1 MLLPSFVERLRPLV
15 GIKSWDY
22 IVLWKL
28 SNDQRCIEWMDC
40 CCAGTENVENG
51 RDELCFPASSCLP
64 CRDVMFPHPR
74 ITPCDLLDQ
83 LPSSILLDSGVHAQT
98 LLSNQA
104 SWLNYSHNSDSSLSE
119 ETIGTR
125 VLVPLSLGLLELFV
139 TKQVPEDQQV
149 IDFIR
154 AQCNFFLEQ
163 QTMSNSG
170 TTADSFSS
178 DPNAQKDPLS
188 LFQQQ
193 ISPDTLKQNLDL
205 PHDISVDR
213 IHLCTSPLH
222 PLEHFSNG
230 SEIGH
235 AANNGIFLD
244 GTTYESSLFT
254 PSIENGFQ
262 EVETTSNSA
271 RGTSWTATVEDQMNE
286 DPFICENNR
295 SDDSDPNDDEDDAK
309 YRRRTGKGPQSKNLV
324 AERKRRKKLNDR
336 LYSLRALVPK
346 ISKLDRASILG
357 DAIDYVKELQK
368 QVEDLQIELEEH
380 SDDEEARNIT
390 AKDDTENIV
399 PPSITHQNRTKRGP
413 KREQEHVPN
422 SFHKGSS
429 GNTNAN
435 ISKPNRELDIT
446 NEKVQQM
453 EPQVEVFQLDGN
465 EFFVK
470 VFCEHKSSGFV
481 RLMEALNALGL
492 EVTTVNAT
500 RHTCLVSSIFKVERK
515 NDETV
520 HADHVK
526 ESLLELTRNTS
537 RMWPNAAEESE
548 NGNSIDNEYRNHH
561 NHGHHPLRQSRQ
573 MSFHHLQR
581 LHH

>member
-1 MLLPSFVERLRPLV
+1 M
-15 GIKSWDY
+15 
-22 IVLWKL
+22 
-28 SNDQRCIEWMDC
+28 
-40 CCAGTENVENG
+40 
-51 RDELCFPASSCLP
+51 
-64 CRDVMFPHPR
+64 
-74 ITPCDLLDQ
+74 
-83 LPSSILLDSGVHAQT
+83 
-98 LLSNQA
+98 
-104 SWLNYSHNSDSSLSE
+104 
-119 ETIGTR
+119 
-125 VLVPLSLGLLELFV
+125 
-139 TKQVPEDQQV
+139 
-149 IDFIR
+149 
-154 AQCNFFLEQ
+154 
-163 QTMSNSG
+163 
-170 TTADSFSS
+170 
-178 DPNAQKDPLS
+178 
-188 LFQQQ
+188 
-193 ISPDTLKQNLDL
+193 
-205 PHDISVDR
+205 
-213 IHLCTSPLH
+213 
-222 PLEHFSNG
+222 
-230 SEIGH
+230 GH
-235 AANNGIFLD
+235 AANNGIFLE

-262 EVETTSNSA
+262 EVETTQSNMISNSA
-271 RGTSWTATVEDQMNE
+271 RATSWMEPSATVEDQMND

-346 ISKLDRASILG
+346 ISKLDRAAILG

-390 AKDDTENIV
+390 AKNDTENSV
-399 PPSITHQNRTKRGP
+399 PQSIIHQNGTKRGP
-413 KREQEHVPN
+413 KREQENVLN
-422 SFHKGSS
+422 GFHKGSS
-429 GNTNAN
+429 GNTTVN

-453 EPQVEVFQLDGN
+453 EPQVEVLQLDGN

-470 VFCEHKSSGFV
+470 VFCEHKSSGFM

-520 HADHVK
+520 QADHVK
-526 ESLLELTRNTS
+526 ESLLELTRNPS

-548 NGNSIDNEYRNHH
+548 TGKGMDNEYRNHH
-561 NHGHHPLRQSRQ
+561 NHNHHSLLQSRQ
-573 MSFHHLQR
+573 MTSHHLQR

>member
-1 MLLPSFVERLRPLV
+1 MLVQSFVEGLRPLV

-28 SNDQRCIEWMDC
+28 SNDHRCIEWMDC
-40 CCAGTENVENG
+40 CCAGSENMENG
-51 RDELCFPASSCLP
+51 GEELRFQGYSSLP

-83 LPSSILLDSGVHAQT
+83 LPSSMVLDSGVHAQT

-125 VLVPLSLGLLELFV
+125 VLIPVSLGLLELFV

-149 IDFIR
+149 IDFIS

-170 TTADSFSS
+170 TTDSFSS

-188 LFQQQ
+188 HFQQL
-193 ISPDTLKQNLDL
+193 ISPDPSKENLDL
-205 PHDISVDR
+205 PHDISIDR
-213 IHLCTSPLH
+213 INLCTSPLN
-222 PLEHFSNG
+222 PLQQFSNT
-230 SEIGH
+230 SETGH
-235 AANNGIFLD
+235 TNNGIFGE
-244 GTTYESSLFT
+244 GTAYESNIFT

-262 EVETTSNSA
+262 EVEAMQSNTRSNPSTVT
-271 RGTSWTATVEDQMNE
+271 RWMEPSGTIEDQMND

-309 YRRRTGKGPQSKNLV
+309 YRRRTGKGLQSKNLM

-336 LYSLRALVPK
+336 LYALRALVPN

-357 DAIDYVKELQK
+357 DAIDYVNELKK

-380 SDDEEARNIT
+380 SDEEDTRKT
-390 AKDDTENIV
+390 GKDDTENSV
-399 PPSITHQNRTKRGP
+399 PPSIMHQNGMKRGP
-413 KREQEHVPN
+413 KREREN
-422 SFHKGSS
+422 CFHKGSS
-429 GNTNAN
+429 GNYNVN
-435 ISKPNRELDIT
+435 ISKQNHELDCT
-446 NEKVQQM
+446 NEKVQEM

-470 VFCEHKSSGFV
+470 VFCEHKSGGFV
-481 RLMEALNALGL
+481 RLMEALNSLGL
-492 EVTTVNAT
+492 EVTNVNIT
-500 RHTCLVSSIFKVERK
+500 RHTCLVSSIFK
-515 NDETV
+515 
-520 HADHVK
+520 
-526 ESLLELTRNTS
+526 LE
-537 RMWPNAAEESE
+537 
-548 NGNSIDNEYRNHH
+548 
-561 NHGHHPLRQSRQ
+561 
-573 MSFHHLQR
+573 
-581 LHH
+581 